1 MSRKAF
7 VAGVGMIPF
16 TKPGKSDDYDVM
28 GAGAATAALEDA
40 GLEYSKVQQAYVGY
54 VYGDSTSGQRALY
67 NLGET
72 GIPVINVNNNCAT
85 GSTALWLARQAVES
99 GAVECAL
106 ALGFEQMQPGALKGA
121 WTDRPR
127 PLGRFD
133 EVLEAAA
140 GIDASVPRAAQYFG
154 VAGMEYME
162 KFGMKAETF
171 AKIQVRHAST
181 RPTTRTRCSAHNS
194 PKKKCWQRRRSSDPS
209 RGIRPAHPR
218 VAPRQRSSAPKSSP
232 APTDF
237 VQTSRS
243 RRSR

>member
-1 MSRKAF
+1 MSRRAF

-28 GAGAATAALEDA
+28 GARAATAALKDA

-85 GSTALWLARQAVES
+85 GSTALWLARQTVES

-106 ALGFEQMQPGALKGA
+106 ALGFEQMQPGASKAPGLIA
-121 WTDRPR
+121 RVRSAASTRSSSCRRDRHISSAGCAVLR
-127 PLGRFD
+127 CGGYRIHG
-133 EVLEAAA
+133 EVRHE
-140 GIDASVPRAAQYFG
+140 
-154 VAGMEYME
+154 
-162 KFGMKAETF
+162 AETF
-171 AKIQVRHAST
+171 AKVQVKARKHSADNPYSVFRTQLTEEEVMAAPTLFGPVT
-181 RPTTRTRCSAHNS
+181 RYQACPPTC
-194 PKKKCWQRRRSSDPS
+194 
-209 RGIRPAHPR
+209 
-218 VAPRQRSSAPKSSP
+218 APQQRSFAPKSSP

-237 VQTSRS
+237 AQTSRS

>member
-1 MSRKAF
+1 MSRRAF

-28 GAGAATAALEDA
+28 GARAATAALKDA

-85 GSTALWLARQAVES
+85 GSTALWLARQTVES

-133 EVLEAAA
+133 EVLELPP
-140 GIDASVPRAAQYFG
+140 GSTHQFRGLRSTSV
-154 VAGMEYME
+154 
-162 KFGMKAETF
+162 
-171 AKIQVRHAST
+171 
-181 RPTTRTRCSAHNS
+181 
-194 PKKKCWQRRRSSDPS
+194 W
-209 RGIRPAHPR
+209 R
-218 VAPRQRSSAPKSSP
+218 VSNTWRSSA
-232 APTDF
+232 
-237 VQTSRS
+237 
-243 RRSR
+243 